1 MSDLKD
7 STRLYGDREVGLILK
22 RATELQDT
30 APEPAGRGL
39 SLQELEEIALEAGI
53 DPAHLRRAAAEVEAG
68 APASGIATAFLGT
81 SPTISLERVI
91 PGEITE
97 EVFEVLVPEIQHVD
111 TGQGVPS
118 LFGRT
123 LTWRSN
129 TPSNTR
135 SLQLTVSS
143 REGETQIR
151 IEEQL
156 HGFAGGLFGGL
167 VGGGG
172 AGIGVGVG
180 VGVGVDVLGSVL
192 FSVALPLGVIGGCYL
207 IARSIFGSTMRRR
220 QRTLHGLMER
230 LTEIVEREI
239 AQTTVEAPE
248 PRSTLEAPEPHRALE
263 SGDTTTP

>member
-1 MSDLKD
+1 MSPQDD
-7 STRLYGDREVGLILK
+7 SPRLYGDREVGLSLK
-22 RATELQDT
+22 D
-30 APEPAGRGL
+30 
-39 SLQELEEIALEAGI
+39 LEEIAIEAGI

-68 APASGIATAFLGT
+68 APASSLATAFLGT

-91 PGEITE
+91 RGEIAE
-97 EVFEVLVPEIQHVD
+97 DAFEIIVPEIQRVD
-111 TGQGVPS
+111 TGGQGVPS

-143 REGETQIR
+143 RDGETQIR

-156 HGFAGGLFGGL
+156 HGFAGGLFGEL

-180 VGVGVDVLGSVL
+180 VGVDMLGSVL
-192 FSVALPLGVIGGCYL
+192 FSVAFPLGVIGGCYL
-207 IARSIFGSTMRRR
+207 IARSIFGTTVRRR

-239 AQTTVEAPE
+239 SRSVVEGGESPQ
-248 PRSTLEAPEPHRALE
+248 ALPP
-263 SGDTTTP
+263 GDPPPF

>member
-1 MSDLKD
+1 MTRKD
-7 STRLYGDREVGLILK
+7 DSLRLYGDREIGMILK
-22 RATELQDT
+22 RATELQDI
-30 APEPAGRGL
+30 APEPSPKGL
-39 SLQELEEIALEAGI
+39 SLPELEEIAVEAGI
-53 DPAHLRRAAAEVEAG
+53 DPRHLRRAAAEVEAG
-68 APASGIATAFLGT
+68 TPASGLTAAFLGT

-91 PGEITE
+91 PGEIAE
-97 EVFEVLVPEIQHVD
+97 EVFELLVPAIQHVD
-111 TGQGVPS
+111 IGGQGVPS

-129 TPSNTR
+129 TVSNTR
-135 SLQLTVSS
+135 SLQLTVAS
-143 REGETQIR
+143 RDGVTQIR

-192 FSVALPLGVIGGCYL
+192 FSVAFPLGVIGGCYL
-207 IARSIFGSTMRRR
+207 IARSIFGATVRRR

-230 LTEIVEREI
+230 LTVIVEREI
-239 AQTTVEAPE
+239 GDKTVERAQPPQALAPGE
-248 PRSTLEAPEPHRALE
+248 PLAP
-263 SGDTTTP
+263 

>member
-1 MSDLKD
+1 MSPPDD
-7 STRLYGDREVGLILK
+7 SSRRYGDREIGLILK

-30 APEPAGRGL
+30 APEPSGSGL
-39 SLQELEEIALEAGI
+39 SLAELEEIALEAGI
-53 DPAHLRRAAAEVEAG
+53 DPTHLRRAAAEVEAG
-68 APASGIATAFLGT
+68 APASGISAAFLGT

-91 PGEITE
+91 QGEIEE
-97 EVFEVLVPEIQHVD
+97 EVFEILVPEIQHVD

-135 SLQLTVSS
+135 ALQLTVSS
-143 REGETQIR
+143 RDGETQIR

-192 FSVALPLGVIGGCYL
+192 FSVAFPLGVIGGCYL
-207 IARSIFGSTMRRR
+207 IARSIFGATVRRR
-220 QRTLHGLMER
+220 QRTLHGLMDR
-230 LTEIVEREI
+230 LTEIVKREMSRKELEGGEPTQ
-239 AQTTVEAPE
+239 ALPPGDAAP
-248 PRSTLEAPEPHRALE
+248 S
-263 SGDTTTP
+263 